1 MDFMDHIK
9 RQYSKPKGSLII
21 IGGNEDKEKECL
33 ILKEVVRRATKG
45 RENKKKDGTQGKQ
58 LVITAVA
65 SNIPEEVIPEYE
77 RIFKALGVEHIGVL
91 EIRTPEDARREENA
105 KLVRDA
111 EVIFFTGGDQ
121 LRITSIVGVTPI
133 FEAMYEMY
141 IKGGTVVGTSAGAA
155 AISETMVIAGES
167 DESNEI
173 RALEMGAG
181 LGLLREVVIDSHFAE
196 RGRLGRLL
204 GAASQNPRSLGIGID
219 EDTAIIVEQ
228 AEYFQVIGSG
238 AVYVVEGRFISYS
251 SLSEMN
257 PQGILSIFDI
267 HLHVLGAGDR
277 YDLAQ
282 RRPIIPESYE
292 RGDK

>member
-1 MDFMDHIK
+1 MEFLDHIK

-21 IGGNEDKEKECL
+21 IGGNEDKERECL

-45 RENKKKDGTQGKQ
+45 RESKKKDGAQGKQ

-65 SNIPEEVIPEYE
+65 SNMPEEVIPGYE
-77 RIFKALGVEHIGVL
+77 QVFRALGVEHLGVL
-91 EIRTPEDARREENA
+91 EIRTAEDARREENA

-121 LRITSIVGVTPI
+121 LRITSIIGVTPVY
-133 FEAMYEMY
+133 EAICEMY

-155 AISETMVIAGES
+155 AISETMVISGES
-167 DESNEI
+167 DVSNEI
-173 RALEMGAG
+173 RTLEMGAG
-181 LGLLREVVIDSHFAE
+181 LGLLRDVVIDSHFAE

-204 GAASQNPRSLGIGID
+204 GAASQNPKSLGIGID

-238 AVYVVEGRFISYS
+238 AVYLVDGRFISYS
-251 SLSEMN
+251 NLSETN
-257 PQGILSIFDI
+257 AQGVLSIYDTR
-267 HLHVLGAGDR
+267 LHVLGAGER

-292 RGDK
+292 RGEK

>member
-1 MDFMDHIK
+1 M
-9 RQYSKPKGSLII
+9 
-21 IGGNEDKEKECL
+21 
-33 ILKEVVRRATKG
+33 T
-45 RENKKKDGTQGKQ
+45 
-58 LVITAVA
+58 
-65 SNIPEEVIPEYE
+65 EEVLPEYE
-77 RIFKALGVEHIGVL
+77 RLFKALGVEHIGVL
-91 EIRTPEDARREENA
+91 DIRTPQDARREENA

-121 LRITSIVGVTPI
+121 LRITAIVGVTPI

-173 RALEMGAG
+173 RTLEMGAG
-181 LGLLREVVIDSHFAE
+181 LGLLREV
-196 RGRLGRLL
+196 
-204 GAASQNPRSLGIGID
+204 GID

-238 AVYVVEGRFISYS
+238 AVYIVDGRFISYS
-251 SLSEMN
+251 NLSETN
-257 PQGILSIFDI
+257 AQGVLSIFDTR
-267 HLHVLGAGDR
+267 LHILGAGDR

-292 RGDK
+292 RGGK